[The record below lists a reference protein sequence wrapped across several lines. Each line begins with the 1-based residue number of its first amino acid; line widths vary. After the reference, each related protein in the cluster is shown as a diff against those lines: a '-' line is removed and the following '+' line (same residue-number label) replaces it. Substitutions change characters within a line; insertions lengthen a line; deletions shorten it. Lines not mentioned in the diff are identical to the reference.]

1 MIESTAG
8 RIARHIKSVIP
19 DHPVHEEDMR
29 HSLII
34 IINFVSVVALTLL
47 GALITGRLD
56 EAVMLLKCFAFLRLF
71 SGGLHLQTSM
81 WCAIITAGT
90 ATAVSMLSIGTD
102 WTGILTVISMLII
115 LIYAP
120 SGIENQTRIPERFYP
135 ALKVISF
142 LIVASNLWFGSSM
155 AAIAFFVQAL
165 TLVINEHYF
174 MKGGDKHV

>member
-1 MIESTAG
+1 MIEVAAG
-8 RIARHIKSVIP
+8 RIARHIKSVVP
-19 DHPVHEEDMR
+19 NHPVPEDSMR

-34 IINFVSVVALTLL
+34 ILNFVSVVVLTVLAGL
-47 GALITGRLD
+47 ATGRLD

-81 WCAIITAGT
+81 GCAIITAGT
-90 ATAVSMLSIGTD
+90 ATALSMLSIGTGFSG
-102 WTGILTVISMLII
+102 TLTVISMLIM

-142 LIVASNLWFGSSM
+142 LVVASNLWFGSSM

-165 TLVINEHYF
+165 TLVINEHF
-174 MKGGDKHV
+174 TKGGDKHV